1 MSVQGGLSIERMC
14 RLADVSR
21 AGFYRSYETKM
32 PAEDELK
39 LRALVQEIVLEHRQ
53 RYGYRRVTAEL
64 HRRGIVANH
73 KRIARVMREDNLLNI
88 RPVRDLGS
96 QKPGE
101 RFEVYLNL
109 AARMTVTGPDQ
120 LWVADITYIRLNR
133 EFVYLAVV
141 LDAFSRKAV
150 GWELDR
156 TLATRLPLAALKR
169 AIQARRPLL
178 GLVHHSDQ
186 GIQYRSSD
194 YRNLLK
200 KHGMF
205 LSVSR
210 PRTPLDNASCES
222 FMRTLKR
229 EEIQVGVFQSL
240 EELRTNI
247 KTFIECYYNGQ
258 RLHSALG
265 YRPPEEFEESFD
277 SGASA
282 LPPNGAI
289 LNI

>member
-109 AARMTVTGPDQ
+109 AARMKVTGPDQ

-240 EELRTNI
+240 RRFS
-247 KTFIECYYNGQ
+247 K
-258 RLHSALG
+258 
-265 YRPPEEFEESFD
+265 
-277 SGASA
+277 SGGTSHEY
-282 LPPNGAI
+282 
-289 LNI
+289 

>member
-1 MSVQGGLSIERMC
+1 MFLQGGLSIERMC

-21 AGFYRSYETKM
+21 AGFYRSYEAKM
-32 PAEDELK
+32 PAEDEVK
-39 LRALVQEIVLEHRQ
+39 VRALVQEIVLEHRQ

-64 HRRGIVANH
+64 HRRGLVANH
-73 KRIARVMREDNLLNI
+73 KRVARIMREDNLLNI

-109 AARMTVTGPDQ
+109 AARMKVTGPDQ
-120 LWVADITYIRLNR
+120 LWVADITYVRLNR

-141 LDAFSRKAV
+141 LDAFSRKVV

-169 AIQARRPLL
+169 SIEARRPLL

-186 GIQYRSSD
+186 GVQYKSSE
-194 YRNLLK
+194 YRDLLK
-200 KHGMF
+200 KRGMF
-205 LSVSR
+205 PSVSR
-210 PRTPLDNASCES
+210 PSTPLDNANCES

-229 EEIQVGVFQSL
+229 EEIQVDAFQSL
-240 EELRTNI
+240 EELRANI
-247 KTFIECYYNGQ
+247 QTFLEHYYNAR

-265 YRPPEEFEESFD
+265 YRPPEEFEESFN
-277 SGASA
+277 SGATTHT
-282 LPPNGAI
+282 PNGAI
-289 LNI
+289 LSI

>member
-1 MSVQGGLSIERMC
+1 MSVQGGLSIEQMC

-21 AGFYRSYETKM
+21 SGFYRSYEAKM
-32 PAEDELK
+32 PAEDEVK
-39 LRALVQEIVLEHRQ
+39 LRALVQEIVLEHRL
-53 RYGYRRVTAEL
+53 RYGYRRVAAEVR
-64 HRRGIVANH
+64 RRGIVANH
-73 KRIARVMREDNLLNI
+73 KRIARIMRVDNLLNM
-88 RPVRDLGS
+88 RPLRDVGS
-96 QKPGE
+96 RSPGE

-109 AARMTVTGPDQ
+109 AARMKVTGPNQ
-120 LWVADITYIRLNR
+120 LWVADITYVRLSR

-141 LDAFSRKAV
+141 LDAFSRKVV

-169 AIQARRPLL
+169 AIEARRPLL

-186 GIQYRSSD
+186 GVQYTSDD
-194 YRNLLK
+194 YRGLLQK
-200 KHGMF
+200 RGMF
-205 LSVSR
+205 PSVSR
-210 PRTPLDNASCES
+210 PGTPLDNASCES

-240 EELRTNI
+240 EDLRKNI
-247 KTFIECYYNGQ
+247 ETFIERYYNGE

-265 YRPPEEFEESFD
+265 YQPPDEYETSAD
-277 SGASA
+277 SGGTA
-282 LPPNGAI
+282 LPSKGAI